1 MDIRNTPTH
10 YGLIAKLFHWIM
22 SLIVICMLCIGLY
35 MVSLPNSL
43 DKLQIYGYH
52 KATGILV
59 LSLVTLRVLWRCF
72 NISPTLAPMPNWQK
86 ISAHSLHI
94 ALYVFMFAMPLT
106 GWMMSS
112 AAGIPVSFFG
122 LFVLPDLVSPNPT
135 LLTFFDQTH
144 KTLAFILIGMILL
157 HLLAALKHHFINK
170 DDTLRK
176 MIK

>member
-1 MDIRNTPTH
+1 MQIKNTANR
-10 YGLIAKLFHWIM
+10 YGFLAKSFHWIM
-22 SLIVICMLCIGLY
+22 ALMVIGLLCVGLY
-35 MVSLPNSL
+35 MTGMPNSMA
-43 DKLQIYGYH
+43 KLQLYGYH
-52 KATGILV
+52 KASGILI
-59 LSLVTLRVLWRCF
+59 LFLVTLRVLWRLT
-72 NISPTLAPMPNWQK
+72 NKSPTMAAMPNWQR

-112 AAGIPVSFFG
+112 AAGVPVSVFG
-122 LFVLPDLVSPNPT
+122 WFTMPDLVPT
-135 LLTFFDQTH
+135 NESLMEIFEQTH
-144 KTLAFILIGMILL
+144 EILAFILIGMIGL